1 MEWVDPEWP
10 DAMKMSLARIWSMY
24 EEETKQNLR
33 QNVLNAEENLK
44 ILEEKKKLEK
54 ELSNFKL
61 DFANMV
67 AEKEHA
73 ISQLGSTQIAMA
85 DLRAELEKRKMNDKT
100 VTSIHEVFSA
110 KAEKER
116 DQVMQERDQVI
127 GERDKL
133 KKEKRKLEYMI
144 GDLFKH
150 KEDTKEKIRKLKG
163 MLDDFD

>member
-1 MEWVDPEWP
+1 
-10 DAMKMSLARIWSMY
+10 MY

-33 QNVLNAEENLK
+33 QNVLNVEENLK
-44 ILEEKKKLEK
+44 IMEERKKLEK

-67 AEKEHA
+67 AEKEQA
-73 ISQLGSTQIAMA
+73 ISQLGNTQIAMA
-85 DLRAELEKRKMNDKT
+85 DLMEELEKRKMNDKT
-100 VTSIHEVFSA
+100 ITSIHQVFKA

-116 DQVMQERDQVI
+116 DQVIQERDQVI

-150 KEDTKEKIRKLKG
+150 KEDTKEKIGKLKG

>member
-1 MEWVDPEWP
+1 M
-10 DAMKMSLARIWSMY
+10 
-24 EEETKQNLR
+24 
-33 QNVLNAEENLK
+33 
-44 ILEEKKKLEK
+44 EK

-61 DFANMV
+61 DFANLV

-85 DLRAELEKRKMNDKT
+85 DLMEELEKRKMNDKT
-100 VTSIHEVFSA
+100 VTSMHQVFKA

-133 KKEKRKLEYMI
+133 KQEKRKLEYMI
-144 GDLFKH
+144 SDLFKH

-163 MLDDFD
+163 MLNDFD

>member
-61 DFANMV
+61 DFATMV
-67 AEKEHA
+67 AEKEQA
-73 ISQLGSTQIAMA
+73 IS
-85 DLRAELEKRKMNDKT
+85 
-100 VTSIHEVFSA
+100 
-110 KAEKER
+110 
-116 DQVMQERDQVI
+116 
-127 GERDKL
+127 
-133 KKEKRKLEYMI
+133 
-144 GDLFKH
+144 
-150 KEDTKEKIRKLKG
+150 
-163 MLDDFD
+163 

>member
-10 DAMKMSLARIWSMY
+10 DAMKMGLARIWGMY

-33 QNVLNAEENLK
+33 QNVLNAEENMK
-44 ILEEKKKLEK
+44 ILEEKKKMEK

-61 DFANMV
+61 DFAAMA
-67 AEKEHA
+67 AEKEQA

-100 VTSIHEVFSA
+100 VTSIHQVFRA

-116 DQVMQERDQVI
+116 DQVIQERDQVI

-133 KKEKRKLEYMI
+133 KQEKRKLEYMI

-150 KEDTKEKIRKLKG
+150 KENTKEKIRKLKG